1 MRPPD
6 TRVYH
11 ANLDALAKVS
21 KVMELADASGVVD
34 IILPSSSV
42 IAESQRLQGRE
53 GHMAVDPD
61 PSDIGQLLEAVDVV
75 GVCHNAGTAEDG
87 RLKSLDDVNV
97 KRRGEAVTTGLGRTL
112 KARSVNVTEPK
123 SVTARTHGGIFNDEA
138 LGHGACRVRLKF
150 GTILAG
156 EESSRGRAR
165 SQGRESSR
173 EPRPEHLETGRGSL
187 R

>member
-6 TRVYH
+6 TSVNY
-11 ANLDALAKVS
+11 ADLDALAKVP
-21 KVMELADASGVVD
+21 KVMKLADTSGVVD
-34 IILPSSSV
+34 IVLSSSGV
-42 IAESQRLQGRE
+42 VAESQRLQGRE
-53 GHMAVDPD
+53 GHMVVDPD

-87 RLKSLDDVNV
+87 RLKSLDNVNV
-97 KRRGEAVTTGLGRTL
+97 ERRGQAVTAGLGRAL
-112 KARSVNVTEPK
+112 RARSVIIAELK

-138 LGHGACRVRLKF
+138 LGHRARRVGLEFGA
-150 GTILAG
+150 ILAG
-156 EESSRGRAR
+156 EEGSRGRAR